1 MLNHSIEL
9 STAAVLATRKVFNLL
24 SIEELIAKGFSEN
37 EFEALGELYNGAKE
51 CIENIEMNS
60 VDEVSK

>member
-9 STAAVLATRKVFNLL
+9 TTAAVLATRKMFNLL
-24 SIEELIAKGFSEN
+24 SKEELIAKGFSEN
-37 EFEALGELYNGAKE
+37 EFEALGELYSCAKE